1 MKLSPTIRNGI
12 LGGVSAI
19 LALISEDYIS
29 ESYLLL
35 GVLAFFFYSILD
47 DGLKFLAKRAEN

>member
-1 MKLSPTIRNGI
+1 MELNPTMRNGI
-12 LGGVSAI
+12 WGGVSAI

-35 GVLAFFFYSILD
+35 GVIAFFFYSILD
-47 DGLKFLAKRAEN
+47 DGLKFLAKRAKN

>member
-1 MKLSPTIRNGI
+1 MMLSPTMRGGI
-12 LGGVSAI
+12 LGGVSVI

-35 GVLAFFFYSILD
+35 GVLIFFFYSIID
-47 DGLKFLAKRAEN
+47 DVFKFLAKRAKK

>member
-1 MKLSPTIRNGI
+1 MKLSPTMRGGI

-19 LALISEDYIS
+19 LAIVSEDYFS

-35 GVLAFFFYSILD
+35 GVLFFFFYSILD
-47 DGLKFLAKRAEN
+47 DVFKFLAKRA

>member
-1 MKLSPTIRNGI
+1 MTLSPAMRDGI

-29 ESYLLL
+29 DSHLLI
-35 GVLAFFFYSILD
+35 GVLIFFFYSILD
-47 DGLKFLAKRAEN
+47 DVIKLLAKRAEK